1 MSSSLSPSSF
11 NEGVPYYIM
20 FVAVV
25 LGIAAFIYAV
35 VHWKTKTKQNVK
47 EIDSYTSVHGADAA
61 YLASRL
67 SPDSTHLDV
76 LFCIATT
83 PENIHLSSVQLDKV
97 EDYRLEKLEK
107 EKDATL
113 KELKKKDLF
122 DLDDAGWDD
131 DEGQNDDAKAA
142 ATKARE
148 EEDSK
153 TEAAKQLAV
162 ATGKTS
168 VKMEGI
174 DEGVLG
180 QKWVEATLTQ
190 GKRWPPQDMRFLEN
204 ATFDDKGK
212 ARSALDHPAVRRNL
226 CMTMGRLNAILLNSH
241 PDLLEASSK
250 DLVDQTYFKGTM
262 EYRQRCGLLLE
273 AALRVAMTVQSYRL
287 AKTIVETVSM
297 FKIGVEKPLD
307 QRTID
312 WFHGVMK
319 KQYGGDP
326 GIPKLDISNI
336 TIETPDENE
345 IATGDLC
352 SLSLDM
358 SRAHAERFTQ
368 VKIAIAQQQGIPP
381 QMAIQTYREGWWIL
395 VRAKKIDGG
404 KAPVLGIPET
414 EVTKLFSKADIEKFA
429 SESSEHRLLTAWPMI
444 VQNLAQK
451 SGKIKVQFSA
461 PDVPGK
467 YKFMISVMS
476 QEFLGADQ
484 EFEIVHDIVSSDS
497 VQRVKRVE
505 ADAQQETDD
514 DDDAKKDN

>member
-1 MSSSLSPSSF
+1 ML
-11 NEGVPYYIM
+11 
-20 FVAVV
+20 
-25 LGIAAFIYAV
+25 
-35 VHWKTKTKQNVK
+35 
-47 EIDSYTSVHGADAA
+47 
-61 YLASRL
+61 
-67 SPDSTHLDV
+67 
-76 LFCIATT
+76 
-83 PENIHLSSVQLDKV
+83 
-97 EDYRLEKLEK
+97 
-107 EKDATL
+107 
-113 KELKKKDLF
+113 
-122 DLDDAGWDD
+122 
-131 DEGQNDDAKAA
+131 
-142 ATKARE
+142 
-148 EEDSK
+148 
-153 TEAAKQLAV
+153 
-162 ATGKTS
+162 
-168 VKMEGI
+168 
-174 DEGVLG
+174 
-180 QKWVEATLTQ
+180 
-190 GKRWPPQDMRFLEN
+190 
-204 ATFDDKGK
+204 
-212 ARSALDHPAVRRNL
+212 
-226 CMTMGRLNAILLNSH
+226 
-241 PDLLEASSK
+241 
-250 DLVDQTYFKGTM
+250 
-262 EYRQRCGLLLE
+262 
-273 AALRVAMTVQSYRL
+273 
-287 AKTIVETVSM
+287 
-297 FKIGVEKPLD
+297 
-307 QRTID
+307 
-312 WFHGVMK
+312 
-319 KQYGGDP
+319 
-326 GIPKLDISNI
+326 

-514 DDDAKKDN
+514 DDDTKKDN